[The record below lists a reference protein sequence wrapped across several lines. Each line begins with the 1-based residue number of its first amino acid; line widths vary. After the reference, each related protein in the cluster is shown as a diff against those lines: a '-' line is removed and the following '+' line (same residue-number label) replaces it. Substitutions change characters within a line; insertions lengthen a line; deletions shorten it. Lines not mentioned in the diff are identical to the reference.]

1 MWSFCLGWWKKF
13 WRWTAVTVAQWCEYT
28 SVQFSLVAQS
38 CPTLCDPNCILE
50 NCQNSKLYVIH
61 ALPQLFKFKKKK
73 KSEKYP
79 NLPTKGMLWGEV
91 HNGCFIW
98 LWRKGDKYT
107 HITRLQRPQAKQ
119 FSYHLPSASSH
130 LVLSSNTSFQISSEG
145 KNSIQQ
151 IIIYFV
157 IHILLKF
164 YTLGDRKEK
173 QKLFQIW
180 ALFQVSRRI
189 KVERRKTK
197 MKWFLLR

>member
-1 MWSFCLGWWKKF
+1 MNSGH
-13 WRWTAVTVAQWCEYT
+13 
-28 SVQFSLVAQS
+28 S
-38 CPTLCDPNCILE
+38 CKTIWIYLIPLNYILE

-79 NLPTKGMLWGEV
+79 NLPTKGMFWGEV

-130 LVLSSNTSFQISSEG
+130 LVLSSNISFQISSKG

-164 YTLGDRKEK
+164 HTLGDRKEK
-173 QKLFQIW
+173 QKLFRLW
-180 ALFQVSRRI
+180 LYF
-189 KVERRKTK
+189 KCHGEL
-197 MKWFLLR
+197 KWKEENLKWSDTSYVKKNFT

>member
-1 MWSFCLGWWKKF
+1 
-13 WRWTAVTVAQWCEYT
+13 
-28 SVQFSLVAQS
+28 
-38 CPTLCDPNCILE
+38 
-50 NCQNSKLYVIH
+50 
-61 ALPQLFKFKKKK
+61 
-73 KSEKYP
+73 
-79 NLPTKGMLWGEV
+79 MLWGEV

-130 LVLSSNTSFQISSEG
+130 LVLSSNISFQISSKG

-164 YTLGDRKEK
+164 HTLGDRKEK
-173 QKLFQIW
+173 QKLFRLW
-180 ALFQVSRRI
+180 LYFKCHGELKWKEENLKWSDTSYVKKNFSTWYM
-189 KVERRKTK
+189 RKLRVK
-197 MKWFLLR
+197 EVKKLAEAHIASKQFSKNKLMSVWKKLSSFHYLNLLYIMGESDHVIIVFVVTEGNSI